1 MKIYKLLLVLLS
13 GLVLLSCGKPT
24 NPESILPDD
33 LSGGY
38 KIVKVFPTF
47 GYAQDIVK
55 IDSLLYIAQGQGG
68 LMIISVADPE
78 NPKTISSSTDEA
90 RGYSTKVAVKD
101 SVAYLAAGTFGITV
115 IDAADPHFPVV
126 TVSNLNMKPARE
138 MHIMGNY
145 MFTAISEQGI
155 KIAEISF
162 PSEPDVRGGIS
173 TTGYAFG
180 LTTTADSNYLLAACG
195 EMGLSIFD
203 ISDFQEGFGIYRRIG
218 WCDTPGSAEAIA
230 LSEINS
236 IAFLACGTAGLQI
249 IDYSDTTNIHIVG
262 SSDNGGY
269 AKDLIYKNHRIYMTN
284 ELSGLQVID
293 VSDVTKPSLVGV
305 IDSEYGLGL
314 DMDDSYIYMADEV
327 EGLIVIKI
335 PEH

>member
-1 MKIYKLLLVLLS
+1 MKINKLLLLLLP
-13 GLVLLSCGKPT
+13 GMLMLSCGKPT
-24 NPESILPDD
+24 NPESILPED

-47 GYAQDIVK
+47 GFAQDVVK
-55 IDSLLYIAQGQGG
+55 KDSLLYIAQGQGG
-68 LMIISVADPE
+68 LMIVSVADPE

-115 IDAADPHFPVV
+115 IDAADPYLPVV

-155 KIAEISF
+155 KIADISY

-180 LTTTADSNYLLAACG
+180 LTTTADSNFLIAACG
-195 EMGLSIFD
+195 EMGLSMYD
-203 ISDFQEGFGIYRRIG
+203 ISDFQEGFGVYHRIG

-230 LSEINS
+230 LSETNAM
-236 IAFLACGTAGLQI
+236 AFLACGTAGLQI

-262 SSDNGGY
+262 SFDNGGY
-269 AKDLIYKNHRIYMTN
+269 AKDLLYKNNRIYMTN
-284 ELSGLQVID
+284 ELSGLQIID
-293 VSDVTKPSLVGV
+293 VSDVTNPTLAGV
-305 IDSEYGLGL
+305 LDSEYALGL
-314 DMDDSYIYMADEV
+314 DMDDNYIYMTDEV
-327 EGLIVIKI
+327 EGLIVVKI
-335 PEH
+335 PEY